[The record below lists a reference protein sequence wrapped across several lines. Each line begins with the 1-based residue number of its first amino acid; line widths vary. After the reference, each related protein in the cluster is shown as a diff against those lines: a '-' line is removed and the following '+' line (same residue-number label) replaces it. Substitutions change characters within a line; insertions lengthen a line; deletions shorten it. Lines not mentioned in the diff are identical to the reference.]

1 MKITKFSDK
10 MRNERTAIYLPE
22 LFEELEKLETI
33 EERANTIKEYYEKKN
48 SNVLG
53 AYLAALYHPDVV
65 LDLPETVPPYDNTQ
79 YIDYDMA
86 PLRLEKAIGRLGYF
100 FAPHS
105 THIKNKIKREAV
117 FIQTLESLHKKDAEL
132 YESLLL
138 KTYPIHRYP
147 KSGLALFM
155 FALPQYFTNI
165 DQNYIKEVLA
175 AEKKLRPKTK
185 SMENLDG

>member
-1 MKITKFSDK
+1 MKVTKFVDK

-33 EERANTIKEYYEKKN
+33 KERADTIIEYHDKKN
-48 SNVLG
+48 RNVLG
-53 AYLAALYHPDVV
+53 SYLASLYHPAVV
-65 LDLPETVPPYDNTQ
+65 LNLPDTIPPYDNTQ

-100 FAPHS
+100 FEPHS
-105 THIKNKIKREAV
+105 THVKNKVKRESI

-132 YESLLL
+132 FESLLL
-138 KTYPIHRYP
+138 KVFPVHRYP

-155 FALPQYFTNI
+155 FALPQYFVNI
-165 DQNYIKEVLA
+165 DKEYIKETLA
-175 AEKKLRPKTK
+175 TEKKLRPNTK
-185 SMENLDG
+185 STENLDG

>member
-33 EERANTIKEYYEKKN
+33 EERANTIREYYEKKN

-105 THIKNKIKREAV
+105 THIKNKIKRESV

-132 YESLLL
+132 FESILL
-138 KTYPIHRYP
+138 KKYPLHRYP

-155 FALPQYFTNI
+155 LALPQYFIVI
-165 DQNYIKEVLA
+165 DKDYIKEVLA
-175 AEKKLRPKTK
+175 SEKKLRPKTK
-185 SMENLDG
+185 STENLDG

>member
-1 MKITKFSDK
+1 MKETKFSDK

-53 AYLAALYHPDVV
+53 SYLAALYHPAVV
-65 LDLPETVPPYDNTQ
+65 LNLPETIPPYDNSQ

-100 FAPHS
+100 FEPHS
-105 THIKNKIKREAV
+105 THITNKVKRESV

-132 YESLLL
+132 FESLLL
-138 KTYPIHRYP
+138 KVFPVYRYP

-155 FALPQYFTNI
+155 FALPQYFTDI
-165 DQNYIKEVLA
+165 DKEYIKEVLG
-175 AEKKLRPKTK
+175 AEKKLRPNTK
-185 SMENLDG
+185 STENLDG